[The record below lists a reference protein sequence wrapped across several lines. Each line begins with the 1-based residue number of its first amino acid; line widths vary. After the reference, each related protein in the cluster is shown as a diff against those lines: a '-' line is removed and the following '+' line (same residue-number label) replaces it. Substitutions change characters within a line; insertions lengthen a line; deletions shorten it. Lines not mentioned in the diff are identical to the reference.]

1 MFRRRNSSFRTE
13 TYILCIILGSV
24 ENSSENSW
32 IFNHKWR
39 KHTTFWNDICVQFQ
53 SGCSNIC
60 FRCWHCWIVILMHKI
75 HIFYQTHTHARS
87 KLPHMHMEF
96 GILWKPQNQSPT
108 QVQWRSQ
115 DEKMVSKEKS
125 PSQMYLHGKAAALKV
140 FFSLVLFVLTMCL
153 SWPVIKVVFI
163 GLHY

>member
-1 MFRRRNSSFRTE
+1 MKEAHNFLEWHLCSISKWLFKYLLSMLALLNCHFDAQDPH
-13 TYILCIILGSV
+13 IL
-24 ENSSENSW
+24 
-32 IFNHKWR
+32 
-39 KHTTFWNDICVQFQ
+39 
-53 SGCSNIC
+53 SN
-60 FRCWHCWIVILMHKI
+60 
-75 HIFYQTHTHARS
+75 THTRS